1 MSDPHAVPIR
11 LYLYIPIYLYTYI
24 IIHLLLDPLFP
35 YPPSPPVHP
44 FTIYR
49 SSAGSGKTR
58 TLAKAYLKLALQYQ
72 SGYFRHI
79 LAVTFTNKATQEM
92 KDRILEYLDDFAK
105 EKPGALAEE
114 LKKELNLDDSTFRER
129 SRDTQNAILHKYSQ
143 FSISTIDAFFQ
154 KVIRSFTRESGLVG
168 DYRLEVETDAV
179 MQEVV
184 SNLIDELGE
193 NKELTEWVVEFA
205 RENLENERAWDVRHS
220 LTDFSREIFTEEF
233 KNIEDEVVATTKEKG
248 FFKDL
253 LGELRGMKYSFV
265 NFVRGKAEEAL
276 QIIHQNGL
284 TRDDFKYPK
293 GGVYNYLYNLTR
305 ITSVKDYAEVG
316 ARPEKEYQISVNWPV
331 KTSGNFALLR
341 DLAGRTLIPM
351 LNEILEYRRKNYQR
365 CLSAEVV
372 LANFYT
378 FGLVADI
385 SRKLREYKDE
395 NSMMLLDDA
404 PKFLNRVMG
413 DTDTPFIY
421 EKVGSFYRNYLID
434 EFQDTSGLQWK
445 NFLPLV
451 TNSISQGYPNL
462 VVGDVKQAIY
472 RWRGGDLTLLQQEVV
487 RHIGEQSVTI
497 RQLNSNYRSTSNVVK
512 FNNAFFKSASNLVSL
527 DTGHSISTEVYG
539 DVAQEVSRTEEG
551 FVHVEFVKEDSPDD
565 RWKEQSLGL
574 IPKYLERLQDEG
586 MALSDIAILV
596 RKNSEGQEIVNHLI
610 RYSHSDDARQD
621 CRYDVVSN
629 ESLRLD
635 GASSVN
641 LLVAAMRYLLNT
653 QDAIARAQ
661 LAYEY
666 YRTHPDDR
674 PMTDVFGVT
683 NQGFFEEALPE
694 AFAREKVSLKK
705 LPLFELTETL
715 MRIFGLGKD
724 QGEIAY
730 LQAFQDIVLEFSA
743 RERNDL
749 GMFLE
754 WWEVNKDKKSIQIS
768 GGVDA
773 VQILTIHKAKGL
785 QFKIVLI
792 PFCSWN
798 LDHDT
803 FLSPTLWVKSDQPPF
818 DRAGHLP
825 VKYSSTLEETYF
837 AAYYQEERLRGYLDN
852 LNLLY
857 VALTRAEHGLIVLSP
872 NPEVKYF
879 KQFVSRLLFDGIVN
893 GEGMGEGWNNVEQ
906 VWSKGD
912 WRNPVINK
920 RASSVQMVTMQ
931 QYMTFDWRDKLV
943 VKRSAKEFFSDP
955 KDDTRT
961 RINYGI
967 HMHAIL
973 SGITYASQLDEALT
987 GMVADGM
994 ITSSER
1000 PVLQGML
1007 DELLSDNQILSWFS
1021 PGWEVK
1027 TEVPVL
1033 LPGGGESRMDRLLL
1047 KDKHAVVIDFKTG
1060 TPASGDQRQ
1069 MQEYMTILTQ
1079 MNFHPVEGFLLY
1091 IRTGEVVTVRTGKP
1105 RRVPKRDA
1113 GQLELGL

>member
-1 MSDPHAVPIR
+1 MHSLEADLEA
-11 LYLYIPIYLYTYI
+11 
-24 IIHLLLDPLFP
+24 
-35 YPPSPPVHP
+35 P

-58 TLAKAYLKLALQYQ
+58 TLAKSYLKLALQYQ

-92 KDRILEYLDDFAK
+92 KDRILEYLDDFAR
-105 EKPGALAEE
+105 EKPGSLAEE
-114 LKKELNLDDSTFRER
+114 LKAELKLDDATFRER

-168 DYRLEVETDAV
+168 DYRLEVEKDAV
-179 MQEVV
+179 LQEVV

-220 LTDFSREIFTEEF
+220 LTDFSKEIFTEEF
-233 KNIEDEVVATTKEKG
+233 KNIEDEVIGSTKEKG
-248 FFKDL
+248 FFKEL
-253 LGELRGMKYSFV
+253 LGELRGMKYTFV
-265 NFVRGKAEEAL
+265 NFVRGKASEAL
-276 QIIHQNGL
+276 EIIHQRGL
-284 TRDDFKYPK
+284 SRDDFKYPK
-293 GGVYNYLYNLTR
+293 GGVYNYLYNLTQ
-305 ITSVKDYAEVG
+305 IVSVKDYSDVG
-316 ARPEKEYQISVNWPV
+316 ARPEKEYQLSINWPD
-331 KTSGNFALLR
+331 KTSSNLILLR
-341 DLAGRTLIPM
+341 DLAEKELIPL
-351 LNEILEYRRKNYQR
+351 LNQILDYRRKNYQR

-385 SRKLREYKDE
+385 SRKLREYKEE
-395 NSMMLLDDA
+395 NNIMLLDDA
-404 PKFLNRVMG
+404 PKFLNKVMG

-487 RHIGEQSVTI
+487 RQIGEQSAII
-497 RQLNSNYRSTSNVVK
+497 RQLNSNYRSASNVVN
-512 FNNAFFKSASNLVSL
+512 FNNAFFKSAANLVSI
-527 DTGHSISTEVYG
+527 DTGHAIPLEVYD
-539 DVAQEVSRTEEG
+539 DVAQQVSRREEG
-551 FVHVEFVKEDSPDD
+551 FVHVEFLKEESPDD
-565 RWKEQSLGL
+565 PWKEQSLRL

-586 MALSDIAILV
+586 MSLSDIAILV
-596 RKNSEGQEIVNHLI
+596 RKNSEGQEIVNHMI
-610 RYSHSDDARQD
+610 RYSHSDDARPD

-641 LLVAAMRYLLNT
+641 LLIAAMRYLLNT

-666 YRTHPDDR
+666 YRIHPGAR
-674 PMTDVFGVT
+674 RMTDVFGVT

-694 AFAREKVSLKK
+694 AFAREKASLKK
-705 LPLFELTETL
+705 LPLFELAETL
-715 MRIFGLGKD
+715 MRIFGLGNE
-724 QGEIAY
+724 QGEVAY
-730 LQAFQDIVLEFSA
+730 LQAFQDLVLEFSA

-785 QFKIVLI
+785 QFKVVLI
-792 PFCSWN
+792 PFCAWN
-798 LDHDT
+798 VDHDG
-803 FLSPTLWVKSDQPPF
+803 FLAPTLWVKSDHPPF
-818 DRAGHLP
+818 NRASHLP

-837 AAYYQEERLRGYLDN
+837 SQDYQQEKLRVYLDN

-857 VALTRAEHGLIVLSP
+857 VALTRAEHGLIVLAP
-872 NPEVKYF
+872 NPDVKLF
-879 KQFVSRLLFDGIVN
+879 KQYVSRFLFDGIVS
-893 GEGMGEGWNNVEQ
+893 GQGLGEGWNNVAQ

-912 WRNPVINK
+912 WRNPVVDK
-920 RASSVQMVTMQ
+920 KDGGARTVTMG

-967 HMHAIL
+967 HIHAIL
-973 SGITYASQLDEALT
+973 SGITYATQVDEALT
-987 GMVADGM
+987 RMVSEGM
-994 ITSSER
+994 ITSPER
-1000 PVLQGML
+1000 PVLRGML
-1007 DELLSDNQILSWFS
+1007 DDLLSDEQILSWFS
-1021 PGWEVK
+1021 PAWEVR

-1033 LPGGGESRMDRLLL
+1033 LPGGRESRMDRLLL
-1047 KDKHAVVIDFKTG
+1047 KDRHAVVIDFKTG
-1060 TPASGDQRQ
+1060 TPTPHDQRQ
-1069 MQEYMTILTQ
+1069 LQEYIAILTQ

-1091 IRTGEVVTVRTGKP
+1091 IRTGEVVTVKTGKP
-1105 RRVPKRDA
+1105 RRVPKKDA

>member
-1 MSDPHAVPIR
+1 MEA
-11 LYLYIPIYLYTYI
+11 
-24 IIHLLLDPLFP
+24 
-35 YPPSPPVHP
+35 P

-105 EKPGALAEE
+105 RRPNELAEE
-114 LKKELNLDDSTFRER
+114 LKKELGLDDSTFRER

-154 KVIRSFTRESGLVG
+154 RVIRSFTRESGLVG

-179 MQEVV
+179 LQEVV
-184 SNLIDELGE
+184 DALIDELGG
-193 NKELTEWVVEFA
+193 NKELTDWVVEFA
-205 RENLENERAWDVRHS
+205 RVNLENERAWDVRSS
-220 LTDFSREIFTEEF
+220 LIEFSKEIFTEEF
-233 KNIEDEVVATTKEKG
+233 KNIEDEVTDATRAKG
-248 FFKDL
+248 FFRDL
-253 LGELRGMKYSFV
+253 LRELRTMKYTFV

-276 QIIHQNGL
+276 AILHENGL
-284 TRDDFKYPK
+284 SRSDFKYGHGGAYGFLEKLTKISSVGNFSDKEK
-293 GGVYNYLYNLTR
+293 GSMPDNQ
-305 ITSVKDYAEVG
+305 
-316 ARPEKEYQISVNWPV
+316 YQDSVNWPA
-331 KTSGNFALLR
+331 KTTPHFALLR
-341 DLAGRTLIPM
+341 QLAGTKLIPI
-351 LNEILEYRRKNYQR
+351 LNQILEYRRKNYQA

-378 FGLVADI
+378 FGLIADI

-395 NSMMLLDDA
+395 NNMMLLDDA
-404 PKFLNRVMG
+404 PKFLNRVLG
-413 DTDTPFIY
+413 ETDTPFIY

-451 TNSISQGYPNL
+451 TNSLSQGYANL

-472 RWRGGDLTLLQQEVV
+472 RWRGGNLNLLQRQVV
-487 RHIGEQSVTI
+487 EHIGEQWVTI
-497 RQLNSNYRSTSNVVK
+497 RQLNSNYRSSTNVVS
-512 FNNAFFKSASNLVSL
+512 FNNAFFKAASSLISL
-527 DTGHSISTEVYG
+527 DTGQPVPLEVYG
-539 DVAQEVSRTEEG
+539 DVAQQVSRKEEG
-551 FVHVEFVKEDSPDD
+551 FVHVAFLKDDLPDET
-565 RWKEQSLGL
+565 WKEKSLKM

-596 RKNSEGQEIVNHLI
+596 RKNDEGQEIVSELM
-610 RYSHSDDARQD
+610 RYSHSEEARTD

-653 QDAIARAQ
+653 QDAIALAQ

-666 YRTHPDDR
+666 SRTGGGR
-674 PMTDVFGVT
+674 IMTDVFGVA
-683 NQGFFEEALPE
+683 NQGFFEEGLPR
-694 AFAREKVSLKK
+694 AFTSEKAALKK
-705 LPLFELTETL
+705 LPLFELTESL
-715 MRIFGLGKD
+715 VRIFGLGKD
-724 QGEIAY
+724 EGEIAY

-754 WWEVNKDKKSIQIS
+754 WWELNRHKKSVQIS

-785 QFKIVLI
+785 QFKVVLI

-798 LDHDT
+798 LDHEG
-803 FLSPTLWVKSDQPPF
+803 FLAPTLWVKSDHPPF

-825 VKYSSTLEETYF
+825 VKYSSTLEETFYS
-837 AAYYQEERLRGYLDN
+837 ADYQEEKLRVYLDN

-857 VALTRAEHGLIVLSP
+857 VALTRAEHGLIVMSP
-872 NPEVKYF
+872 NPDVKWF
-879 KQFVSRLLFDGIVN
+879 KQYVSRILFEGIVS
-893 GEGMGEGWNNVEQ
+893 GEGLGEGWDNAAQ
-906 VWSKGD
+906 VWRKGD
-912 WRNPVINK
+912 WRSPAVERREREAK
-920 RASSVQMVTMQ
+920 TDTLR
-931 QYMTFDWRDKLV
+931 QYMAFDWRDKLV

-973 SGITYASQLDEALT
+973 SGIMYAPEMDDALT
-987 GMVADGM
+987 RMVQEGM
-994 ITSSER
+994 ITSAER
-1000 PVLQGML
+1000 PVLQGLL
-1007 DELLSDNQILSWFS
+1007 DDLLGDKQIRSWFS
-1021 PGWEVK
+1021 PGWEVR

-1033 LPGGGESRMDRLLL
+1033 LPGGGESRMDRLLV
-1047 KDKHAVVIDFKTG
+1047 KEKHAIVIDFKTG
-1060 TPASGDQRQ
+1060 VPSASDQRQ

-1079 MNFHPVEGFLLY
+1079 MNFYPVEGFLLY
-1091 IRTGEVVTVRTGKP
+1091 TRSGEVVTVKTGKP
-1105 RRVPKRDA
+1105 RRVPKKDA

>member
-1 MSDPHAVPIR
+1 MQA
-11 LYLYIPIYLYTYI
+11 
-24 IIHLLLDPLFP
+24 
-35 YPPSPPVHP
+35 P

-58 TLAKAYLKLALQYQ
+58 TLAKSYLKLALQYQ

-114 LKKELNLDDSTFRER
+114 LKAELKLDDSTFRER

-220 LTDFSREIFTEEF
+220 LTDFSKEIFTEEF
-233 KNIEDEVVATTKEKG
+233 KNIEDEVIGTTKEKG

-253 LGELRGMKYSFV
+253 LGELRGMKFSFV
-265 NFVRGKAEEAL
+265 NLVRGKAAEAL
-276 QIIHQNGL
+276 RIIHENGFS
-284 TRDDFKYPK
+284 RGDFKYAQ
-293 GGVYNYLYNLTR
+293 GGVYNFFDKLSR
-305 ITSVKDYAEVG
+305 ITAVG
-316 ARPEKEYQISVNWPV
+316 GFSEKEKGSRPEGDYQSSVNWPG
-331 KTSGNFALLR
+331 KTSANAALLR
-341 DLAGRTLIPM
+341 DLAEKELIPL
-351 LNEILEYRRKNYQR
+351 LNQILDYRRKNYQT

-487 RHIGEQSVTI
+487 RQIGEQSATI
-497 RQLNSNYRSTSNVVK
+497 RQLNSNYRSASNVVK
-512 FNNAFFKSASNLVSL
+512 FNNAFFKSASNLVSM
-527 DTGHSISTEVYG
+527 DTGQPVPVEVYG
-539 DVAQEVSRTEEG
+539 DVEQRVSRAEEG
-551 FVHVEFVKEDSPDD
+551 FVHVEFLKEASPDD
-565 RWKEQSLGL
+565 TWKEQSLGL

-586 MALSDIAILV
+586 MALNDIAILV

-610 RYSHSDDARQD
+610 RYSHSDDARPD

-641 LLVAAMRYLLNT
+641 LLVAAMRYLFNT

-666 YRTHPDDR
+666 NRIHPDDR

-683 NQGFFEEALPE
+683 NQGFFEAALPE
-694 AFAREKVSLKK
+694 AFAREKVTLKK

-715 MRIFGLGKD
+715 VRIFGLGKD
-724 QGEIAY
+724 EGEIAY

-768 GGVDA
+768 GGVEA

-785 QFKIVLI
+785 QFKVVLV
-792 PFCSWN
+792 PFCAWN
-798 LDHDT
+798 LDHDG
-803 FLSPTLWVKSDQPPF
+803 FLAPTLWVKNDQPPF
-818 DRAGHLP
+818 DRAGYLP
-825 VKYSSTLEETYF
+825 VKYSSTLEETCF
-837 AAYYQEERLRGYLDN
+837 SQYYEEEKLRVYLDN

-857 VALTRAEHGLIVLSP
+857 VALTRAEHGLIVMSP
-872 NPEVKYF
+872 NPDVKFF
-879 KQFVSRLLFDGIVN
+879 KQFVSRLLFDGIIN
-893 GEGMGEGWNNVEQ
+893 GDGMGEGWNNAEQ
-906 VWSKGD
+906 VWSKGE
-912 WRNPVINK
+912 WRNPVTDK
-920 RASSVQMVTMQ
+920 KEGDVRTVTMQ
-931 QYMTFDWRDKLV
+931 QYMTYDWRDKLV

-967 HMHAIL
+967 HTHAIL
-973 SGITYASQLDEALT
+973 SGITYALQLDEALT
-987 GMVADGM
+987 RMVDEGM

-1007 DELLSDNQILSWFS
+1007 DDLLADEQILSWFS
-1021 PGWEVK
+1021 PGWEVR

-1047 KDKHAVVIDFKTG
+1047 KDKRAVVIDFKTG
-1060 TPASGDQRQ
+1060 TPTSGDQHQ
-1069 MQEYMTILTQ
+1069 MREYMTILTQ

-1091 IRTGEVVTVRTGKP
+1091 IRTGEVVTVKTGKP
-1105 RRVPKRDA
+1105 RRVPKRDE